1 VDIRSIEDLE
11 LAGVRALIRVDFNV
25 PIRDGRITDDT
36 RIRAA
41 LPTIRHAIEAGAR
54 VVLMSH
60 LGRPKGASDA
70 RFSLEPVAQRLA
82 ELLEGEVHFTDD
94 CIGPGVRKVVS
105 ERRDGDVV
113 LLENLRFHAG
123 EKKNDPVF
131 AERLAASGDVYIN
144 DAFGTAHR
152 AHASTVGVPA
162 VLRQRAAGKLIGR
175 EVEALGKLLGDAPR
189 PFVAVLGGAKVSDK
203 IGVFD
208 NLTRQVDAFV
218 VGGAMAFTFLAA
230 RGADVGKSLVE
241 REKIWQAKR
250 IMERAESKGVELLL
264 PADFVVSTAPDGSQ
278 AHEVVTEIPA
288 DAMGV
293 DIGPDS
299 VAAFAELLDAAET
312 VFWNGPMGIFEVP
325 AFAEGT
331 RGVAGAVAGSK
342 AYSVVGGGDSV
353 AALRQL
359 GMIDL
364 VGHASTGGGAS
375 LEFLSGSELPGLAAL
390 EGN

>member
-1 VDIRSIEDLE
+1 MDIRSIEDLE